1 MPWKECS
8 VMDERLRFV
17 AKLLDGESMTGLCRE
32 FGISRKTGYKIFAR
46 YKDQGAEAL
55 CDRSR
60 RPVRYANQLPAQIE
74 SLIVC
79 QREPKI
85 PQIWESK
92 IPHPGY
98 ASASSVRTRP
108 AFNFSFSRYE
118 LPRMLSVTA

>member
-1 MPWKECS
+1 MAVDLLNLPS
-8 VMDERLRFV
+8 LR
-17 AKLLDGESMTGLCRE
+17 AIELRE
-32 FGISRKTGYKIFAR
+32 EAKTGNVVLAEITTTTECCPHCLRDHFHGHGVKEQRFADTPLHG
-46 YKDQGAEAL
+46 KPTAL
-55 CDRSR
+55 
-60 RPVRYANQLPAQIE
+60 
-74 SLIVC
+74 LIRC
-79 QREPKI
+79 QREPNF